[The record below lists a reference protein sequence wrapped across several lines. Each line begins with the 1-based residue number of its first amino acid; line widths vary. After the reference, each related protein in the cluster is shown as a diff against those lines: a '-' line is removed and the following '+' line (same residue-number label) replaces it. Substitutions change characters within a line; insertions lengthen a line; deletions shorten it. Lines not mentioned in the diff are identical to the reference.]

1 MKLKRTVPAVCIWV
15 VFIIFD
21 IVMIASSSFFL
32 DLLPKAN
39 RLAYSVI
46 FTILGVFVMSV
57 IMILAGRCSDAF
69 DAYSLPGKPSFR
81 ITYHIVIALIIISS
95 ICYRV
100 HLLGTASANIT
111 GKMSLYENA
120 MVGGTP
126 QPEYDLLSIVYSAIL
141 RFILLF
147 TGNIISVPFYYQLA
161 CFAIFMVCGFVTVY
175 KLLGYA
181 AAFVFT
187 AYVAYMPVFT
197 PHFTGLLLS
206 TDYLF
211 MAMFGIELLAV
222 ALFLRGANRGIYT
235 SNVYILWYLVV
246 GIVVGFMAYLDAGT
260 IIMILPFL
268 LAILVMHKKNFK
280 DEATRLLWVVFAA
293 VVTFTAMF
301 CQEQGVIMANIRL
314 ANWASYYFHNLNTF
328 SMFWAYTDYKIV
340 YLITV
345 IVMSGV
351 IVGFWKNRH
360 IEKISP
366 WLLSMLFIF
375 ATVPFMGPTRMNTQV
390 FVTVYYAFIL
400 GCVASLITLPAD
412 EGDENKIRYSATP
425 ETGATTD
432 GVASVLIPDYEFEA
446 DDEDEASAQSETEVK
461 ELDQTETVSE
471 EAAEEATENEE
482 ASEAGE
488 VMEDDQ
494 PEEDATEEA
503 IDEEVPLEASP
514 QDENES
520 VETPAQEEEYST
532 ESSSDTASETAAP
545 ESDQTYES
553 EAEEASESESEEEY
567 ENDVDSETTYEPEE
581 SVSEDGPT
589 DDTEPETTH
598 NPDEA
603 PAWAPRKRYV
613 PEGMVL
619 PEDDEDMDQTPRM
632 KMPSFT
638 GTISLTA
645 TAKAVSEII
654 QKEAQQKDDTA
665 PSETDYDYNKY
676 GFSKNDTPKRFST
689 DDFDVDLRPG
699 DDFDI

>member
-1 MKLKRTVPAVCIWV
+1 
-15 VFIIFD
+15 
-21 IVMIASSSFFL
+21 
-32 DLLPKAN
+32 
-39 RLAYSVI
+39 
-46 FTILGVFVMSV
+46 
-57 IMILAGRCSDAF
+57 MILAGRCSDAF
-69 DAYSLPGKPSFR
+69 SAYSLPDKPSFR
-81 ITYHIVIALIIISS
+81 ITYYIVIALIIISS

-100 HLLGTASANIT
+100 HLLGNLSSDIT

-126 QPEYDLLSIVYSAIL
+126 QPEYDLLSIVYSSIL

-147 TGNIISVPFYYQLA
+147 TGNIISVPFYYQTA
-161 CFAIFMVCGFVTVY
+161 CFAIFMVCGFLTVH

-222 ALFLRGANRGIYT
+222 ALFLRGAYKGTYT
-235 SNVYILWYLVV
+235 SSVFILWYLLV
-246 GIVVGFMAYLDAGT
+246 GVVVGFMAYLDAGT

-268 LAILVMHKKNFK
+268 LAILVMHRKNFK
-280 DEATRLLWVVFAA
+280 EEATRLLWVVFAA

-301 CQEQGVIMANIRL
+301 CQEQGVIMANVRL
-314 ANWASYYFHNLNTF
+314 ASWASYYFHNLNTF
-328 SMFWAYTDYKIV
+328 SMFWAYTDYKFV

-412 EGDENKIRYSATP
+412 EGDEEFIRYSAQP
-425 ETGATTD
+425 ETGSTTD
-432 GVASVLIPDYEFEA
+432 GVASVLVPEYEFEA
-446 DDEDEASAQSETEVK
+446 DDEDEATAKADAEVK
-461 ELDQTETVSE
+461 ESYQADNESE
-471 EAAEEATENEE
+471 ENTEEEVAENQE
-482 ASEAGE
+482 ASEADE
-488 VMEDDQ
+488 SIEDDQ
-494 PEEDATEEA
+494 PEENDLEEST
-503 IDEEVPLEASP
+503 DEEVPQEAAP
-514 QDENES
+514 LDENES
-520 VETPAQEEEYST
+520 AETPAQEEEYST
-532 ESSSDTASETAAP
+532 ESSPDTDSETAAP

-553 EAEEASESESEEEY
+553 EAEEEPESESDEEY

-581 SVSEDGPT
+581 SVSVEEPT
-589 DDTEPETTH
+589 DDTEPETTSDSETTH

>member
-32 DLLPKAN
+32 DLFPKPN
-39 RLAYSVI
+39 RLAYSII
-46 FTILGVFVMSV
+46 FSILGVFVMSV

-69 DAYSLPGKPSFR
+69 DAYSLPGKTSFR

-161 CFAIFMVCGFVTVY
+161 CFAIFMVCGFITVY

-187 AYVAYMPVFT
+187 VYVAYMPVFT

-260 IIMILPFL
+260 IMMILPFL

-280 DEATRLLWVVFAA
+280 NEATRLLWVVFAA

-400 GCVASLITLPAD
+400 GCVASLITLPAN

-446 DDEDEASAQSETEVK
+446 DDEDEASAQSESEVK
-461 ELDQTETVSE
+461 ELDQTVTVSE

-494 PEEDATEEA
+494 PEE
-503 IDEEVPLEASP
+503 
-514 QDENES
+514 
-520 VETPAQEEEYST
+520 EYST
-532 ESSSDTASETAAP
+532 ESSSDTASEIAAP

-553 EAEEASESESEEEY
+553 ETEEELESEPEEEY
-567 ENDVDSETTYEPEE
+567 ENDVDSETTSEPEE
-581 SVSEDGPT
+581 SVSEDEPT

-654 QKEAQQKDDTA
+654 QKEAQKQDDTA
-665 PSETDYDYNKY
+665 PSETDYDYKNY
-676 GFSKNDTPKRFST
+676 SFNKNDTPKRFST

>member
-32 DLLPKAN
+32 DLFPKPN
-39 RLAYSVI
+39 RLAYSII

-69 DAYSLPGKPSFR
+69 DAYSLPGKTSFR

-126 QPEYDLLSIVYSAIL
+126 QPEYDLLSFVYSAIL

-161 CFAIFMVCGFVTVY
+161 CFAIFMVCGFITVY

-260 IIMILPFL
+260 IMMILPFL

-425 ETGATTD
+425 ETGTTTD

-446 DDEDEASAQSETEVK
+446 DDEDEASAQSESEVK
-461 ELDQTETVSE
+461 ELDQTVTVSE

-494 PEEDATEEA
+494 PEE
-503 IDEEVPLEASP
+503 
-514 QDENES
+514 
-520 VETPAQEEEYST
+520 EYST
-532 ESSSDTASETAAP
+532 ESSSDTASEIAAP

-553 EAEEASESESEEEY
+553 ETEEELESEPEEEY
-567 ENDVDSETTYEPEE
+567 ENDVDSETTSEPEE
-581 SVSEDGPT
+581 SVSEDEPT

-654 QKEAQQKDDTA
+654 QKEAQKQDDTA
-665 PSETDYDYNKY
+665 PSETDYDYKNY
-676 GFSKNDTPKRFST
+676 SFNKNDTPKSFST